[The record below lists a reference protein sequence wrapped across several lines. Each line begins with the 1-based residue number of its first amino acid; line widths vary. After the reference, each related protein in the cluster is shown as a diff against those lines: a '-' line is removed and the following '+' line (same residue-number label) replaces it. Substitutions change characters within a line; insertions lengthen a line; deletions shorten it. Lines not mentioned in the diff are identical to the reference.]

1 MFIQFKTRTYIESSP
16 VRFRR
21 NLMISVIIPA
31 YNEAD
36 NINIIAKC
44 VSEQLAEIGDYE
56 ILFIDDGSTDE
67 TLDQVKKLSK
77 NGDNIK
83 YISFSRNFGH
93 QKALKAGLDNA
104 LGDCVITIDADMRH
118 PPELMKEMIDRWKEG
133 VDVVYTIREDSAD
146 TSFIKRTTSKLFYN
160 IINKISDVDIPLG
173 AADFRLLDRKVVNE
187 LKKFQ
192 ENWLFIRGIVSWL
205 GFKQSGIRYK
215 VQRRH
220 SGHSKYSMRKMIG
233 FAIQGITSFSVLPLR
248 VSIFLGFMFSLFSFL
263 YAIYAIYAKFVLNA
277 AILGWTSILMSVLFL
292 GGIQLIF
299 LGILG
304 EYLGK
309 MFIET
314 KNRPNYIIREK
325 NI

>member
-1 MFIQFKTRTYIESSP
+1 
-16 VRFRR
+16 
-21 NLMISVIIPA
+21 MISVIIPA

-36 NINIIAKC
+36 NINIIAKR

-67 TLDQVKKLSK
+67 TLNKIKEIAKDG
-77 NGDNIK
+77 NNIK

-104 LGDCVITIDADMRH
+104 KGDCAITIDADMQH

-133 VDVVYTIREDSAD
+133 YDVVYTIRKD
-146 TSFIKRTTSKLFYN
+146 TSDTNLMKRVTSRLFYS
-160 IINKISDVDIPLG
+160 IVNKISDVDIPLG

-205 GFKQSGIRYK
+205 GFKQSGIEYT

-220 SGHSKYSMRKMIG
+220 SGKSKYSISKMIS
-233 FAIQGITSFSVLPLR
+233 FAVQGITSFSILPLR
-248 VSIFLGFMFSLFSFL
+248 ISIVLGFIFSICSFL
-263 YAIYAIYAKFVLNA
+263 FAIYAIYAKYILNV
-277 AILGWTSILMSVLFL
+277 AIVGWTSILISVLFL

-309 MFIET
+309 MFIES
-314 KNRPNYIIREK
+314 KNRPNYIIKEK
-325 NI
+325 KI